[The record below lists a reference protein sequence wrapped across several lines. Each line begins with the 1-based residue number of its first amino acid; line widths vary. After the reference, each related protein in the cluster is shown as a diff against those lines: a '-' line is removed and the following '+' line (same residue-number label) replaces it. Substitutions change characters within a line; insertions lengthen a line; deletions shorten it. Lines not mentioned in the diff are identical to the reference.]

1 MVQTQPQN
9 QNNNMFNDVQEYYQ
23 KPLNKNNMM
32 FSNLAQL
39 LIMIQI

>member
-1 MVQTQPQN
+1 MDQTQPQN